1 MDLVIITALVVTTV
15 LFVEM
20 CFAGSQLTSSVSLGS
35 AVLSEPCY
43 YVYCTVYRIFFGST
57 VWSSCCYY
65 SQTTLCVVLF

>member
-20 CFAGSQLTSSVSLGS
+20 CFAGSQLTSSKVCVSCNSVGC

-57 VWSSCCYY
+57 V
-65 SQTTLCVVLF
+65 